1 MFETI
6 NWRMFIDA
14 KSKEKA
20 NKVVKT
26 LTQVIGEIE
35 ILSLERYWK
44 DQTKFELVCKT
55 KLEVKESEKA
65 VFNALVI
72 ANQIAQEIYVI
83 GPTLYEGNQ
92 IEFEG
97 MSSSPKIVGISW
109 FHFYIEN

>member
-14 KSKEKA
+14 KSNEKA
-20 NKVVKT
+20 NNVVNS
-26 LTQVIGEIE
+26 LSQFIGEID
-35 ILSLERYWK
+35 ILSIERYWK

-55 KLEVKESEKA
+55 RLQVKEAEKA

-72 ANQIAQEIYVI
+72 ANQIAQEVYVI
-83 GPTLYEGNQ
+83 GPTFYEGNQ

-97 MSSSPKIVGISW
+97 MSSSPKIVGVSW